1 MAAIDLLSAVYVI
14 VTLIF
19 IYSKRKEIM
28 RLYND
33 FLDRFIPALKRG
45 EHPEKVSYK
54 TVEEKG
60 DVL

>member
-1 MAAIDLLSAVYVI
+1 MGGNRLVKCSLCHCHI
-14 VTLIF
+14 V

-33 FLDRFIPALKRG
+33 FWDRFIPALKRG
-45 EHPEKVSYK
+45 EHPEKVSYE